1 MNTRQT
7 GSLFAISGGTVLAFL
22 SIFMRDDVSDGGRLM
37 LTDTSEFL
45 FTFTLVIGVMLIIL
59 GFVGYY
65 EKELHDLLGI
75 REGRSFCLWCG
86 HRINKDVTYCENCG
100 RALK

>member
-1 MNTRQT
+1 VNTRQT

-75 REGRSFCLWCG
+75 REGRRFCPWCG